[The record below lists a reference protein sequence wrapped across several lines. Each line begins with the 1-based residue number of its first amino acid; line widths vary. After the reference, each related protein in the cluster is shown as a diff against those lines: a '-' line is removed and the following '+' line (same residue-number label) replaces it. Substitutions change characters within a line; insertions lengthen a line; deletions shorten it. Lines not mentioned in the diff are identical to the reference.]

1 MTSVHSRLRL
11 KKELPSI
18 QNLDFHK
25 EKEMVDFR
33 KWLLAL
39 AVVGLLLG
47 VGTSTANAQ
56 GPAFT
61 CAATAVPNIVR
72 SEGVT
77 ELLGDLILNCTGG
90 VPTGAGLPIPL
101 QNVVI
106 TVGGTN
112 VTSRIVDS
120 TTLASEALLLIDEP
134 YPADP
139 TRQPNDVA
147 APPDVTNPPLVQSA
161 CVAANNTNC
170 LIRSVGYG
178 LGASGSYNGV
188 PNEGSPGEHYNVF
201 QGFQSGANSIAW
213 SGVPIDAPGTA
224 GTRIIR
230 ITNIRAN
237 ASLLA
242 PGASSLTPVTISESI
257 FVNGYQIIA
266 LNQPSN
272 GNVVGNIEQGLVG
285 SVGSPYSAPAS
296 YQQCNSVN
304 TYLNPAPPAPSIA
317 TDTGILVNATEG
329 FPYSFKPQNYEQF
342 VYAAE
347 EGYYEGPGYPT
358 DFPFVQDVLNFPYNS
373 ESGFTP
379 DLSYGGFDETTGA
392 EIGVADHGTQIQFAV
407 KNLGAGVNLYAPSYV
422 YLSGNY
428 GPGSI
433 LGVAVLSG
441 ANVISNGFATYVP
454 TVLSGSSVPPNC
466 TYGVTGACIPLVQV
480 PATSTGSTSL
490 VYEIYYSNPSVV
502 ETLSASISVEYQSD
516 TATNTPPVTTLAAPT
531 TVTPGFYP
539 ISTVPTASAGP
550 IPRFVPDTG
559 APTFFSIT
567 ACTCNLL
574 FPFVTNQAGFD
585 TGIAIAN
592 TTDDPFMTVAQNGT
606 VTLNYYG
613 NTPGT
618 TAGVAPYTTQAAV
631 PAGTELVFTLSNGGG
646 IPGGSTPSVVVPA
659 TAGFE
664 GYIIAQANFQYCHGF
679 AFISDVGAQKLAEGY
694 LAISLD
700 IPYFPSY
707 AITSTGSGTAVAVP
721 IGPTGLNRTGNGGEN
736 EGH

>member
-1 MTSVHSRLRL
+1 
-11 KKELPSI
+11 
-18 QNLDFHK
+18 
-25 EKEMVDFR
+25 MVDFR

-77 ELLGDLILNCTGG
+77 ELLGDLILNCSGG
-90 VPTGAGLPIPL
+90 VPTAAGLPIPL

-112 VTSRIVDS
+112 VTSRIVDAS
-120 TTLASEALLLIDEP
+120 DGASEALLLIDEP

-139 TRQPNDVA
+139 LPGNA
-147 APPDVTNPPLVQSA
+147 AKDVTNPPLVQSG
-161 CVAANNTNC
+161 CIAANNTNC
-170 LIRSVGYG
+170 AITSIGVGV
-178 LGASGSYNGV
+178 GAAGSYNGV
-188 PNEGSPGEHYNVF
+188 PDQGSAGPHYNVF

-242 PGASSLTPVTISESI
+242 PGASSLVPVTISESI

-285 SVGSPYSAPAS
+285 SVGSYYAAPAA

-304 TYLNPAPPAPSIA
+304 TYLNPAPPAPVVS
-317 TDTGILVNATEG
+317 TDTGIAVNATEG

-342 VYAAE
+342 FYASYP
-347 EGYYEGPGYPT
+347 GYYYAPGNPYP
-358 DFPFVQDVLNFPYNS
+358 QDVLNFPYNS
-373 ESGFTP
+373 ESGFSP
-379 DLSYGGFDETTGA
+379 FLSYGGLDQTTGA
-392 EIGVADHGTQIQFAV
+392 EIGVADHGTQIQFGI
-407 KNLGAGVNLYAPSYV
+407 KNLGTGVNLYAPSYV

-441 ANVISNGFATYVP
+441 SDVISNGFATYVP
-454 TVLSGSSVPPNC
+454 TLTSASSVPPNC
-466 TYGVTGACIPLVQV
+466 TSGFSSGCIPMVQV
-480 PATSTGSTSL
+480 ATNTSTGTASL

-502 ETLSASISVEYQSD
+502 ETLSAFISVEYQSN
-516 TATNTPPVTTLAAPT
+516 TATNTPPATTAAAPT
-531 TVTPGFYP
+531 TVTPTFWP
-539 ISTVPTASAGP
+539 FSTVPTATSGP
-550 IPRFVPDTG
+550 VPRFVPDTASG
-559 APTFFSIT
+559 TLFTIST
-567 ACTCNLL
+567 CTCNLL

-618 TAGVAPYTTQAAV
+618 TAGVAPYTTQAEV

-700 IPYFPSY
+700 VPYFPSY

-721 IGPTGLNRTGNGGEN
+721 IGPNGLNRTGNGGEN